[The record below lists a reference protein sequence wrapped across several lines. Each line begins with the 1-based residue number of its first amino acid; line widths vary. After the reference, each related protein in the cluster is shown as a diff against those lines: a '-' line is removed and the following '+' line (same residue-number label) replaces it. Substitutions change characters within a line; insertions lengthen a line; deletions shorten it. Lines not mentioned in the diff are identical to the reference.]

1 MIKKLFS
8 VLLYIFIF
16 TSSITAQE
24 RLNFSGSL
32 GSIGFIP
39 NDRLPFWSFTNSQ
52 GFLSESSSYGVS
64 AFAKADYSISNTHM
78 LTLGAGAYISDGFD
92 NNIRRSDLY
101 LEYKNK
107 WILVTAGAKQLT
119 SEPYN
124 LSTINNNILQT
135 GNARPLPGIIISNR
149 KSIKLS
155 EKFSLDAALAH
166 YNLNDDRS
174 TKNSQIHY
182 KMIRANWTINEVNS
196 LSVALRHYVQWG
208 GTLSDGT
215 KLPSDLQAFGRIFIG
230 ANGGDIDNPN
240 EAINALGN
248 HLGSYNVNYK
258 RKLNIG
264 TLALYHQSLFED
276 RSGRELNNFPDGVWG
291 INYLPEGS
299 KLIKSILYE
308 YIQTISQSGAPRPT
322 EGLNQQSGGDNYF
335 SNGIYPSGWT
345 YEGAIIGLPFLNPFG
360 NTTTPR
366 NNRMIGHHLGIAGSI
381 GKIDYAFKGSYIQNL
396 GTYTSPIKPRQKAL
410 YSHAMFSYKTNTL
423 GIINFYLGA
432 DYINDFSNA
441 TSIGIGY
448 KYNLE

>member
-1 MIKKLFS
+1 MIKKLIS
-8 VLLYIFIF
+8 ALLYIFIF

-32 GSIGFIP
+32 GSIAFVSS
-39 NDRLPFWSFTNSQ
+39 DRLPFWSFTNSQ

-78 LTLGAGAYISDGFD
+78 LTLGAGAFISDGFD
-92 NNIRRSDLY
+92 NNIRRSNLY

-119 SEPYN
+119 LEKYN

-135 GNARPLPGIIISNR
+135 GNARPLSGIIISNT
-149 KSIKLS
+149 KPIKLS
-155 EKFSLDAALAH
+155 EKFSLDAELAQ

-174 TKNSQIHY
+174 TKNAQIHY
-182 KMIRANWTINEVNS
+182 KMIKANWKVNETSS

-208 GTLSDGT
+208 GRLSDGT

-248 HLGSYNVNYK
+248 HLGSYNINYK
-258 RKLNIG
+258 RKLRTG
-264 TLALYHQSLFED
+264 MLSLYHQSLFDD
-276 RSGRELNNFPDGVWG
+276 RSGRELNNFPDGVSG
-291 INYLPEGS
+291 INYLPKGR

-322 EGLNQQSGGDNYF
+322 EGFNQQSGGDNYF
-335 SNGIYPSGWT
+335 RNTIYRSGWT
-345 YEGAIIGLPFLNPFG
+345 YEGSIIGLPLINPFG
-360 NTTTPR
+360 NTMTPS
-366 NNRMIGHHLGIAGSI
+366 NNRMIGHHLGIAGSL
-381 GKIDYAFKGSYIQNL
+381 GKIDYTIKGSYIQNL
-396 GTYTSPIKPRQKAL
+396 GTYNSPIKPRQQAL
-410 YSHAMFSYKTNTL
+410 YSYTTFSYDTNTL
-423 GIINFYLGA
+423 GVINLFLGA